1 MRIEVKGCGLSSGLK
16 VVMTFDAYD
25 DFHTFV
31 ISVVLLVLL
40 DLDSDVDTV
49 WEVIKK
55 SHSRIF
61 GFCSPP
67 PLFSPVAL
75 QIIHPPPIQ
84 LRHRSQSLLIR
95 ILQSS
100 MQVVVVVAFCVL
112 SGFGIV

>member
-25 DFHTFV
+25 DFRTCV

-55 SHSRIF
+55 SHSHIF
-61 GFCSPP
+61 DFCFPP
-67 PLFSPVAL
+67 PLFSLVTL

-84 LRHRSQSLLIR
+84 LRHRSQSLRIR

-100 MQVVVVVAFCVL
+100 MQAVVAVAFCAL
-112 SGFGIV
+112 HGFGI